1 MAGVALGIAAQAA
14 VEYVLI
20 AGRSV
25 FQFVGRTFRQ
35 AAEFVGT
42 PRGILIAAA
51 VVFLLVA
58 SLSRRHRW

>member
-1 MAGVALGIAAQAA
+1 MAGVALGFAAQAA

-25 FQFVGRTFRQ
+25 FQFLGRAFQQ
-35 AAEFVGT
+35 AAAFIGT
-42 PRGILIAAA
+42 PRGILVAAG
-51 VVFLLVA
+51 VVFLLVL

>member
-1 MAGVALGIAAQAA
+1 MAGVVLGFAAQAA

-25 FQFVGRTFRQ
+25 FQFLGRAFEQ
-35 AAEFVGT
+35 AAAFVGT
-42 PRGILIAAA
+42 PRGILISAA
-51 VVFLLVA
+51 VVFVLVA

>member
-25 FQFVGRTFRQ
+25 FQFLGRAFQ
-35 AAEFVGT
+35 HAAAFIGT